1 MNQINEILQTMD
13 GVDDEIPNILESQ
26 SNEYDFVI
34 ETIRNSK

>member
-1 MNQINEILQTMD
+1 MD

>member
-1 MNQINEILQTMD
+1 MD

-34 ETIRNSK
+34 ETVRNSK